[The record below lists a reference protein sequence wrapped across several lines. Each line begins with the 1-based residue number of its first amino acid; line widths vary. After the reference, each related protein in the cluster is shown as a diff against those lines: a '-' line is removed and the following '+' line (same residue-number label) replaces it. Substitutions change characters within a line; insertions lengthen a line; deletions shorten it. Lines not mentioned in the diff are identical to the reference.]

1 MLTASPAADFGVNMR
16 IVTSFAKSAAA
27 LGATSNSAA
36 LLLYVFCRLAA
47 YLALPIFSSASAS
60 LPDHFEKSKL
70 ADLNAR
76 LPMSPLG
83 SMAKVGICP
92 AMQLL
97 PQ

>member
-1 MLTASPAADFGVNMR
+1 MR
-16 IVTSFAKSAAA
+16 IVTSFAKFAAA
-27 LGATSNSAA
+27 LGATSNAAA
-36 LLLYVFCRLAA
+36 LSLYVFCRLAA
-47 YLALPIFSSASAS
+47 YLALPIFSASAS
-60 LPDHFEKSKL
+60 LADHFEKSKL